1 MKLHDLV
8 LSSTDA
14 EGLAAMLDS
23 HCRGFSP
30 ESDPAAEL
38 AERLALA
45 RRVPA
50 DELSDDRVAMGSTVT
65 YVEQPSGVSRTL
77 TLAYPADADLASR
90 KLSVLSPIGRA
101 LIGRKRGDS
110 LDVAL
115 PEGRSLVIRIVAT
128 THRKPLKEAA

>member
-1 MKLHDLV
+1 
-8 LSSTDA
+8 
-14 EGLAAMLDS
+14 
-23 HCRGFSP
+23 
-30 ESDPAAEL
+30 
-38 AERLALA
+38 
-45 RRVPA
+45 
-50 DELSDDRVAMGSTVT
+50 VT